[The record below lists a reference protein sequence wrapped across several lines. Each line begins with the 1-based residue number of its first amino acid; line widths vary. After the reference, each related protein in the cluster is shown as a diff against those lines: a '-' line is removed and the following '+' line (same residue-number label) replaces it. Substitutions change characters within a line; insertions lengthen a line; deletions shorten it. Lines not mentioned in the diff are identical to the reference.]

1 MINFKAVRKPGRV
14 LSGFLY
20 HIKYKKYEEKYMDK
34 YVITLGVCCMHKPVY
49 QKSMNSGGKPGDY
62 MCYI

>member
-20 HIKYKKYEEKYMDK
+20 YIKYKKYEEKYMDK
-34 YVITLGVCCMHKPVY
+34 YVITLGVCVVCTNRYVRKV
-49 QKSMNSGGKPGDY
+49 
-62 MCYI
+62 